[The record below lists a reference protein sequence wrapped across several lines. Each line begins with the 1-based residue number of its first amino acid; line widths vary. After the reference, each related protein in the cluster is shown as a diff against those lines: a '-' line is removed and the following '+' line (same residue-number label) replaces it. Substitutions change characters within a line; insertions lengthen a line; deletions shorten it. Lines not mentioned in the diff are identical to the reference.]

1 MLLETVEVD
10 LTSQEENGADDF
22 IAHLVDFENFY
33 WKFLSPH
40 LLSYLANTL
49 VFSLSVELPASLFS

>member
-33 WKFLSPH
+33 
-40 LLSYLANTL
+40 
-49 VFSLSVELPASLFS
+49 